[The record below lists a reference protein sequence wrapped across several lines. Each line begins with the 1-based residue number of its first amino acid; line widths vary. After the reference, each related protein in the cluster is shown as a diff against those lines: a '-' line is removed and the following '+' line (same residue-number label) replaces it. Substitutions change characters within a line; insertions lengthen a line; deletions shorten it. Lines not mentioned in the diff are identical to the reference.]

1 MQKQAEA
8 IEYQGEK
15 QKNKTTTT
23 TKKKTIEEHEKE
35 LVDLINIFKK
45 ILISIETVHHIKNV
59 LLDETAYEFDSIKN
73 KINPNK
79 LIHNFMTEERS
90 PKDFRG
96 YKICENNL
104 KTQGR
109 KY

>member
-1 MQKQAEA
+1 M
-8 IEYQGEK
+8 
-15 QKNKTTTT
+15 
-23 TKKKTIEEHEKE
+23 
-35 LVDLINIFKK
+35 
-45 ILISIETVHHIKNV
+45 
-59 LLDETAYEFDSIKN
+59 AYEFDSIKD

-104 KTQGR
+104 KTRGIVMQTQK

>member
-1 MQKQAEA
+1 MNIKE
-8 IEYQGEK
+8 
-15 QKNKTTTT
+15 KNKKTKQQQQP
-23 TKKKTIEEHEKE
+23 KKKTIEEHEKE
-35 LVDLINIFKK
+35 LVDLINILKK

-104 KTQGR
+104 KTRGR

>member
-1 MQKQAEA
+1 MNIKE
-8 IEYQGEK
+8 
-15 QKNKTTTT
+15 KNKK
-23 TKKKTIEEHEKE
+23 TKQQQQQQKKTIEEHEKE

-104 KTQGR
+104 KTRGR

>member
-1 MQKQAEA
+1 M
-8 IEYQGEK
+8 
-15 QKNKTTTT
+15 
-23 TKKKTIEEHEKE
+23 
-35 LVDLINIFKK
+35 
-45 ILISIETVHHIKNV
+45 
-59 LLDETAYEFDSIKN
+59 LLDEMAYEFDSIKD

-104 KTQGR
+104 KTRGR

>member
-1 MQKQAEA
+1 M
-8 IEYQGEK
+8 
-15 QKNKTTTT
+15 
-23 TKKKTIEEHEKE
+23 
-35 LVDLINIFKK
+35 
-45 ILISIETVHHIKNV
+45 VHHIKNV

-104 KTQGR
+104 KTRGR

>member
-1 MQKQAEA
+1 MNIKE
-8 IEYQGEK
+8 
-15 QKNKTTTT
+15 KNKK
-23 TKKKTIEEHEKE
+23 TKQQQQQQKKTIEEHEKE

-59 LLDETAYEFDSIKN
+59 ILDETAYEFDSIKN

-104 KTQGR
+104 KTRGR

>member
-1 MQKQAEA
+1 M
-8 IEYQGEK
+8 
-15 QKNKTTTT
+15 
-23 TKKKTIEEHEKE
+23 
-35 LVDLINIFKK
+35 
-45 ILISIETVHHIKNV
+45 
-59 LLDETAYEFDSIKN
+59 LLDETASEFDSIKN

-104 KTQGR
+104 KTRGR

>member
-1 MQKQAEA
+1 MNIKE
-8 IEYQGEK
+8 
-15 QKNKTTTT
+15 KNKK
-23 TKKKTIEEHEKE
+23 TKQQQQQQQKTIEEHEKE

-59 LLDETAYEFDSIKN
+59 LLDEAAYEFDSIKN

-96 YKICENNL
+96 YKICGNNL
-104 KTQGR
+104 KTRGR

>member
-1 MQKQAEA
+1 MNIKE
-8 IEYQGEK
+8 
-15 QKNKTTTT
+15 KNKK
-23 TKKKTIEEHEKE
+23 TKQQQQQQQKTIEEHEKE

-104 KTQGR
+104 KTRGR

>member
-15 QKNKTTTT
+15 KQKKNNWRAWKRTGWSNKYV
-23 TKKKTIEEHEKE
+23 KKDFDIDRDGAPHK
-35 LVDLINIFKK
+35 
-45 ILISIETVHHIKNV
+45 KNV
-59 LLDETAYEFDSIKN
+59 LLDEMAYEFDSIKD

-104 KTQGR
+104 KTRGIVMQTQK